1 MNPRK
6 HADDQGEESSAQMDV
21 LCTSHASQAESQTA
35 GTIAEALRA
44 RPDLVLG
51 LATGRTMKRVY
62 AHLVRLHQQDG
73 LDFSR
78 CRTFN
83 LDEYIGLPSGHP
95 GSYRRYMDEHLFRHI
110 NIQAGRSH
118 VPDGMAQDVAREC
131 QRYETLIQE
140 AGGIGLQLLGL
151 GMTGH
156 IGFNEPGSPLDS
168 RTHEVQLTELTRHE
182 NAGPFGGK
190 ASAVPARA
198 ITMGLGTILEARR
211 CLLLV
216 TGVGKAS
223 VLARVVEGPV
233 SPMIPG
239 SVLQR
244 HSDCQVVADRA
255 ASRDLGMGSLDRPG
269 NT

>member
-1 MNPRK
+1 
-6 HADDQGEESSAQMDV
+6 MDV
-21 LCTSHASQAESQTA
+21 LRTSQNGQAESLTA
-35 GTIAEALRA
+35 GIMAQALRA
-44 RPDLVLG
+44 KPDLVLG

-95 GSYRRYMDEHLFRHI
+95 GSYRRYMEEHLFRHI
-110 NIQAGRSH
+110 NLQAEHAH
-118 VPDGMAQDVAREC
+118 VPDGMTSDVMEEC
-131 QRYETLIQE
+131 QRYEALIQE
-140 AGGIGLQLLGL
+140 AGGIDLQLLGL
-151 GMTGH
+151 GVTGH

-182 NAGPFGGK
+182 NAGPFGGN
-190 ASAVPARA
+190 ASAVPAKA
-198 ITMGLGTILEARR
+198 ITLGLGTIMEARR

-216 TGVGKAS
+216 TGAAKAAI
-223 VLARVVEGPV
+223 LARVLEGPV
-233 SPMIPG
+233 TPMTPG

-244 HSDCQVVADRA
+244 HPDCKVVVDA
-255 ASRDLGMGSLDRPG
+255 AAARDLGMGSQDRPG
-269 NT
+269 YI